1 MSEKL
6 KFRIV
11 DALYIALMIL
21 PFVACIVIKVL
32 FTPMTEGISITGAQV
47 YFVIDMPLQSCP
59 ITASQINSAA
69 VILFLLGLCL
79 YLTHGLSTSPTL
91 RRQHLAEMAVEATES
106 FVDSNMGT
114 RFSGFAPFV
123 AAIMALSAISSLS
136 SLLGLYPPTSDLN
149 IVAGWAILVFILITY
164 YKLKGGFLL
173 YLKSFV
179 DPVPILAPFNVISE
193 IATPVSMSLRHYGNI
208 LSGSVIAALV
218 GSALSGLTKLALGWL
233 PAGLGEI
240 PLLQIGIPAF
250 LSLYFD
256 LFSGLLQ
263 AFIFAM
269 LTMIYVSSA
278 FNEQDYE
285 KKMRKKA
292 ERRERR
298 RRAKEKLINN
308 NI

>member
-1 MSEKL
+1 MSEKI
-6 KFRIV
+6 KFRLL
-11 DALYIALMIL
+11 DCLYLCMMTL
-21 PFVACIVIKVL
+21 PFLACMVIKVL
-32 FTPMTEGISITGAQV
+32 LTPASDEITITGAAV
-47 YFVIDMPLQSCP
+47 YFTVPMPLQDLP
-59 ITASQINSAA
+59 VTASQVNSVA

-79 YLTHGLSTSPTL
+79 FLTHGMKPVPETK
-91 RRQHLAEMAVEATES
+91 RQIWCEMLVEKAQD
-106 FVDSNMGT
+106 FVDTNMGA

-164 YKLKGGFLL
+164 YKLKGGFLN

-179 DPVPILAPFNVISE
+179 DPVPVLAPFNVISE
-193 IATPVSMSLRHYGNI
+193 VATPVSMSLRHYGNI

-218 GSALSGLTKLALGWL
+218 GYALGNLTELVLGWL
-233 PAGLGEI
+233 PGGIGDI
-240 PLLQIGIPAF
+240 PFLQIGIPAF

-269 LTMIYVSSA
+269 LTMIYISNG
-278 FNEQDYE
+278 FNEEDYA
-285 KKMRKKA
+285 KKMQKKA
-292 ERRERR
+292 EKRRKKQE
-298 RRAKEKLINN
+298 ASMNV
-308 NI
+308 